1 MAIETKKKL
10 DWTDI
15 QNIYNSLNQARTKF
29 SMSQVTVP
37 EKERKR
43 PIPTDATNLEAE
55 IVAMKTNKYLSS
67 LNIPDVR
74 DPQVKEKIKPD
85 IFNQMKL
92 NIDNILGICPHDG
105 SYNGSGYNG
114 SFGGGGGES
123 FDCFPTFSSKP
134 GCSDFTWSRAGDA
147 FDGPE
152 VFGGNTRCSPF

>member
-37 EKERKR
+37 EKEKKR

-55 IVAMKTNKYLSS
+55 IVAMKTNKYLSN

-74 DPQVKEKIKPD
+74 DPQTKERIKPD
-85 IFNQMKL
+85 IFNQMRA
-92 NIDNILGICPHDG
+92 NIDNILGTCPHDS

-114 SFGGGGGES
+114 SFGGGGEDFS
-123 FDCFPTFSSKP
+123 CYPRFDSARCDSNFGWRPGNPETNFGSRWSSCRP
-134 GCSDFTWSRAGDA
+134 
-147 FDGPE
+147 FD
-152 VFGGNTRCSPF
+152 

>member
-29 SMSQVTVP
+29 SMSQVAVP
-37 EKERKR
+37 EKEKKR

-85 IFNQMKL
+85 IFNQMKT
-92 NIDNILGICPHDG
+92 NIDNILAVCPHDG
-105 SYNGSGYNG
+105 TYNGSAFNS
-114 SFGGGGGES
+114 SFGGGGEN
-123 FDCFPTFSSKP
+123 FDCFPSFSSAV
-134 GCSDFTWSRAGDA
+134 GCDGHRWREGGTFTSERS
-147 FDGPE
+147 FSSFTNR
-152 VFGGNTRCSPF
+152 FG